1 MLLRQ
6 IIYIFV
12 SFVNTLLF
20 IVQMLMFARA
30 VLSWIAMDDD
40 GPVLGPIMN
49 FLYAVTE
56 PLIYPV
62 RMLLEKI
69 PALRTMP
76 IDLSF
81 MVTFMLLSAVQMML
95 PVITL

>member
-1 MLLRQ
+1 M
-6 IIYIFV
+6 
-12 SFVNTLLF
+12 LLF

-40 GPVLGPIMN
+40 GGVLGSVMN

-62 RMLLEKI
+62 RMLLDKI
-69 PALRTMP
+69 PALRALP

-81 MVTFMLLSAVQMML
+81 MVTFMILSAVQMML
-95 PVITL
+95 PVMSV

>member
-6 IIYIFV
+6 IIYV
-12 SFVNTLLF
+12 FVNFVNGMLF

-30 VLSWIAMDDD
+30 VLSWIVMDDD

-62 RMLLEKI
+62 RMLLERI
-69 PALRTMP
+69 PALRNMP

>member
-1 MLLRQ
+1 M
-6 IIYIFV
+6 
-12 SFVNTLLF
+12 LF

-30 VLSWIAMDDD
+30 VLSWIVMDDD

-62 RMLLEKI
+62 RMLLERI
-69 PALRTMP
+69 PALRNMP